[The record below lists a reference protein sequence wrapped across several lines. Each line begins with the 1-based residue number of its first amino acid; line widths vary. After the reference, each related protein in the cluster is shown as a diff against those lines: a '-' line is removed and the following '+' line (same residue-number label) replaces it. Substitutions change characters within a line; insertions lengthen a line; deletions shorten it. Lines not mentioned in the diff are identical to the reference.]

1 MSENK
6 DFLKEISKIKH
17 LERGVAV
24 NNRNKFKRFRKKW
37 HRIEN
42 QVPQAIIR
50 IKPKKSTFYE
60 LVMNLKRE
68 RGCSK
73 DFGGIVGG
81 FYSFLY

>member
-42 QVPQAIIR
+42 QVP
-50 IKPKKSTFYE
+50 
-60 LVMNLKRE
+60 
-68 RGCSK
+68 
-73 DFGGIVGG
+73 
-81 FYSFLY
+81 